1 MAGKAIE
8 IASRGWRHLAVSC
21 GLLVLVAG
29 LAALQYRW
37 VGQIADG
44 ERQRMQA
51 SVQARAGQF
60 AEEVDREATALF
72 FSFSQLARPTD
83 ADIDV
88 PTLFADEYAR
98 WLATSA
104 HPRLIRTLFL
114 LQDEADGTTSVR
126 KLNGRVFEPVGW
138 PPELSAVRAR
148 FHEMAGAKVRI
159 LTLQFDGQIPAL
171 LIPVARLQVTDVAAA
186 PRQVRVV
193 NVAGVSG
200 CLVVEFD
207 RGYLGREWLPAL
219 ARRYFNSS
227 QGFDYNVAVVDSASR
242 AFVYVSDPRLATS
255 VFAKPDAKAPL
266 FQLRAE
272 QMNRLFVNRT
282 TGKAGSAGESMQVNI
297 ATLRE
302 HASAGRESA
311 GPAGQ
316 WQLLLAHRAGSL
328 EAAVTQSRH
337 RNLAISFGVLALLAA
352 SLGLIVLSSRRAAYL
367 ARQQV
372 EFVAGVSHELRTPL
386 SVICS
391 AAENLSDGVVV
402 EEGQVRRYGQLI
414 AVEGRRL
421 AGMVEQVMTF
431 AGLHAGRDLAERETM
446 NVEDLIDEAL
456 EASAPAIEQGHVTIE
471 RQVAVD
477 LPPVRVN
484 AGALR
489 RALQNLIDNAIK
501 YGGDSK
507 WIRVTA
513 DLPAGARGGIAM
525 TVEDHGIG
533 VSPDEQRRLFDPFF
547 RGRNVAASSIHGS
560 GLGLSLVK
568 RIVEAHDGTVTVK
581 SVAGRGSA
589 FTIHLPVA
597 ARLRESSSTS
607 GAQEHLG

>member
-8 IASRGWRHLAVSC
+8 IASRGWRQLAVPC

-29 LAALQYRW
+29 FAALQYRW

-60 AEEVDREATALF
+60 AEELDREATTLF
-72 FSFSQLARPTD
+72 SSFSVLARPPD
-83 ADIDV
+83 ADVDFAR
-88 PTLFADEYAR
+88 LFADEYAR

-104 HPRLIRTLFL
+104 HARLIRTLFL
-114 LQDEADGTTSVR
+114 VQDEAGGSTTVR
-126 KLNGRVFEPVGW
+126 KLTGGAFEPAEW
-138 PPELSAVRAR
+138 PPELGALRAR
-148 FHEMAGAKVRI
+148 FREMVGEKVRL
-159 LTLQFDGQIPAL
+159 LTFQFDGQIPAL

-186 PRQVRVV
+186 PRRVRVV

-207 RGYLGREWLPAL
+207 RDYLGREWLPAL

-227 QGFDYNVAVVDSASR
+227 QGFDYNVAVLDSASR

-255 VFAKPDAKAPL
+255 VFARPDAKVPL
-266 FQLRAE
+266 FQLRPE
-272 QMNRLFVNRT
+272 QMNRLFVGRT
-282 TGKAGSAGESMQVNI
+282 IGKAGGAGESMQVNI
-297 ATLRE
+297 ATLKE

-311 GPAGQ
+311 APAGR

-337 RNLAISFGVLALLAA
+337 RNLAVSFGVLALLAV

-402 EEGQVRRYGQLI
+402 DEGQVRRYGQLI

-421 AGMVEQVMTF
+421 AGMVEQVMTC

-456 EASAPAIEQGHVTIE
+456 EASAPAIEQGRVTIE
-471 RQVAVD
+471 RQVAAD

-513 DLPAGARGGIAM
+513 DRAAGARGGIAV

-533 VSPDEQRRLFDPFF
+533 ISPDEQRRLFEPFF
-547 RGRNVAASSIHGS
+547 RGRAVAASSIHGS

-581 SVAGRGSA
+581 SVAGRGSS
-589 FTIHLPVA
+589 FTIQLPAA
-597 ARLRESSSTS
+597 ARPRESPSTS